1 MNRPLRFE
9 MRPMTLADVDRVME
23 IAAGLASAPQW
34 PRKTWMKMFEPDAV
48 PRRIALV
55 ADYPKLESESVD
67 QSTPGIASVNIQG
80 FAVANLLAPEAEL
93 EVVAVAN
100 QSQRQ
105 GLGSRLLA
113 ALTERLREAG
123 ASEILLE
130 VRVSNQAAIGLYRSL
145 GFRPSGVRERYYVDP
160 IEDAVVMAMRL

>member
-1 MNRPLRFE
+1 MNLPLRIDI
-9 MRPMTLADVDRVME
+9 RPMAVADVDRVME

-34 PRKTWMKMFEPDAV
+34 PRKTWLEMLSPEATLC
-48 PRRIALV
+48 RIALV
-55 ADYPKLESESVD
+55 AVHLKREQLSACQPPTD
-67 QSTPGIASVNIQG
+67 STHILG
-80 FAVANLLAPEAEL
+80 FAVASALPPQAEL
-93 EVVAVAN
+93 EVIAVAN
-100 QSQRQ
+100 DSQRQ
-105 GLGSRLLA
+105 GLGGRLLA

-145 GFRPSGVRERYYVDP
+145 GFRQSGVRERYYIDP